1 MFVMLGIS
9 VTVVILHID
18 VRSGSET
25 HKVLG
30 RDSKRSSQKLKIR
43 GKNRLLLV
51 MIPQNIKKLLFTR
64 ERNQA
69 TRLQEH
75 TRGVTLHDL
84 FCTQRSC
91 CTTLLLGPHCQFKF
105 MLKPRSFHYI
115 EEQRLCSNYYLS
127 FRTVMF
133 KSPSF
138 HYIKEQRSFKSSYWG
153 VWMIGGNENEGYG
166 NGGYGKW

>member
-64 ERNQA
+64 ERN
-69 TRLQEH
+69 
-75 TRGVTLHDL
+75 
-84 FCTQRSC
+84 
-91 CTTLLLGPHCQFKF
+91 
-105 MLKPRSFHYI
+105 
-115 EEQRLCSNYYLS
+115 
-127 FRTVMF
+127 
-133 KSPSF
+133 
-138 HYIKEQRSFKSSYWG
+138 
-153 VWMIGGNENEGYG
+153 
-166 NGGYGKW
+166 